1 MKYSVEKHEKY
12 VLLSLGEEKLD
23 SSVAPK
29 LKSEFITLTQSG
41 TKNLVFDMTEVKY
54 VDSSGLSA
62 ILVANRLVTE
72 MQGTLVLTCLSE
84 HVMKL
89 ITISKLDSVLNIL
102 PSVEEGVDRIFMEEL
117 ERDLRQG

>member
-1 MKYSVEKHEKY
+1 MKYSIEKHGKY
-12 VLLSLGEEKLD
+12 VLLSLQEEKLD
-23 SSVAPK
+23 SSQAPS

-41 TKNLVFDMTEVKY
+41 TRNLILDMAGVKY

-72 MQGTLVLTCLSE
+72 QHGTLVLTCLSD

-102 PSVEEGVDRIFMEEL
+102 PTVEEGVDRIFMEEL
-117 ERDLRQG
+117 ERDLRQH

>member
-12 VLLSLGEEKLD
+12 VLLALEEKKLD

-41 TKNLVFDMTEVKY
+41 TRNLILDMGLVKY

-62 ILVANRLVTE
+62 ILTANRLITE
-72 MQGTLVLTCLSE
+72 QSGTFVLTCLGD

-89 ITISKLDSVLNIL
+89 ISISKLDSVLNIL
-102 PSVEEGVDRIFMEEL
+102 PTVEEGVDMVFMEEL
-117 ERDLRQG
+117 ERDLKRE